1 MASRS
6 LPCFAASLSG
16 VCSFPFVGAQHAAPH
31 LGKNHACS
39 ARAPIKASSRLSP
52 IAAFC
57 HRHSRRAGRSQ
68 EKTPSRLLPQ
78 CPALLP
84 EEESR
89 ADPPVPAA
97 SLVGAFPEQSQFYSR
112 GDAN

>member
-16 VCSFPFVGAQHAAPH
+16 VCSFPFVGAQHAAPQ

-57 HRHSRRAGRSQ
+57 HRHSRRAGRSP

-84 EEESR
+84 AEGSPPH
-89 ADPPVPAA
+89 PPVPPPPLSAP
-97 SLVGAFPEQSQFYSR
+97 FPSHSP
-112 GDAN
+112 